1 LEGVNGH
8 AAPNGNGDA
17 LCGKLNGAAR

>member
-17 LCGKLNGAAR
+17 LCGKLNGAAP